1 MKFLYDLFPLL
12 LFFAAY
18 KYYDIYTATAV
29 AIVASFLQVGGYWL
43 KRRRFETIHL
53 VTLGVI
59 IVFGGMT
66 LALRDDTFI
75 KWKPTIVYWIFAA
88 LVLGSHLIGKKTI
101 INRMMSG
108 HIALPR
114 HIWNRLNMSWGIFF
128 LLVGI
133 LNLYV
138 AFYYGLDLDEET
150 RTDLWVNFKVFG
162 LLGLTFLFIV
172 VQAIFMSKYV
182 TEKTKKGKPLPD
194 KAAD

>member
-108 HIALPR
+108 HIALPH

-172 VQAIFMSKYV
+172 VQAIFISKYV
-182 TEKTKKGKPLPD
+182 TEKTKKGEPLPD

>member
-75 KWKPTIVYWIFAA
+75 KWKPTIVYWIFAV
-88 LVLGSHLIGKKTI
+88 LILGSHLIGKKTI

-108 HIALPR
+108 HITLPH

-128 LLVGI
+128 LLVGT

-138 AFYYGLDLDEET
+138 AFYYGPDLDEKT
-150 RTDLWVNFKVFG
+150 RTDMWVNFKVFG

-172 VQAIFMSKYV
+172 AQAIFMAKYV
-182 TEKTKKGKPLPD
+182 TEKTKKGEPLPD
-194 KAAD
+194 KAGD